1 MSKLPDKYKVISDDY
16 YSDLIVP
23 SIKLDSDIFGMDR
36 EGTCQLY
43 YMDQSSNAVNWIQLY
58 VRNNHEGAYAT
69 FKDGDAIDANF
80 MSLADAKSC
89 KNATWGFSLSDESSK
104 SKVANLQY
112 IGWANDEGKY
122 LMSVF
127 FTKLLNIEDWTPYF
141 NRPYGWVTTP
151 VGAPVITESQYSY
164 DSIHSL
170 SPWKLAM
177 CEYTSYHYGQSN
189 PVDYIGLCAL
199 YYDESTNHAAM
210 HPGLSYVFS
219 KTDLEK
225 YIGVLD
231 TYSEEPSK
239 PVHVPTDP
247 YHAPFPVLT
256 QGPATLATEEDIKKD
271 KGIYT
276 HPDLHRRIKTDTSQL
291 EDEVSPRKY
300 EISVNGVDSY
310 RTTTSYTHD
319 EESVTREE
327 P

>member
-1 MSKLPDKYKVISDDY
+1 MSKLPDKYKVLSSDY

-23 SIKLDSDIFGMDR
+23 SIKLDSDLFGRDQ
-36 EGTCQLY
+36 GGSCQLY
-43 YMDQSSNAVNWIQLY
+43 YMDQSSNSIEWVKLN
-58 VRNNHEGAYAT
+58 VRNGVDHKAAYNN
-69 FKDGDAIDANF
+69 FVDGDAIDANF
-80 MSLADAKSC
+80 MSLEDAKIC
-89 KNATWGFSLSDESSK
+89 NNATWGFSLSKESV
-104 SKVANLQY
+104 VANLQY
-112 IGWANDEGKY
+112 IGWATDTGKY
-122 LMSVF
+122 LLGIF
-127 FTKLLNIEDWTPYF
+127 FTKMLSIPDFTPYF

-151 VGAPVITESQYSY
+151 IGAPVVSDSQYPY

-177 CEYTSYHYGQSN
+177 CEYTSYYHGSSN
-189 PVDYIGLCAL
+189 PVDYIGLCAIH
-199 YYDESTNHAAM
+199 YDESSNHAVM

-239 PVHVPTDP
+239 PIHVPTDP

-271 KGIYT
+271 EGIYT

-291 EDEVSPRKY
+291 EGEVSPRKY